1 MVEAIFSTPGLQKE
15 FFFMSDRPILQD
27 ILLREL
33 GKVTDDEFRM
43 NYLRVLL
50 QMRKLFKLE
59 EGLDDVK
66 ELIESIKS
74 PINDYEEK
82 EIMLA

>member
-1 MVEAIFSTPGLQKE
+1 
-15 FFFMSDRPILQD
+15 MSDRPILQD